1 MNMLEENLHNV
12 EANKSI
18 DSVASLLHNESVA
31 RYQDVTEAL
40 TTQLTN
46 DLGQLR
52 AMQDEQAKIRATYL
66 RFLDIEKQKRGL
78 VERVET
84 TACLLLAKGPAE
96 GTADMR
102 GYLENVGLVIPKDW
116 RSHVPT
122 WRVIAEIVRQFP
134 KTQVVEIVRILERLG
149 FQVTRQ
155 AVESA
160 LTTKADKFRITK
172 RGREKFVSL
181 R

>member
-1 MNMLEENLHNV
+1 MEEGNLRKN
-12 EANKSI
+12 EANKPI
-18 DSVASLLHNESVA
+18 DNVASILQNNFVA
-31 RYQDVTEAL
+31 RYQDITDAL
-40 TTQLTN
+40 TTQFTN
-46 DLGQLR
+46 DIGQLR

-78 VERVET
+78 TERVET
-84 TACLLLAKGPAE
+84 TACLLLARGADE
-96 GTADMR
+96 TTGTMR

-134 KTQVVEIVRILERLG
+134 KMQVVEIVRVLERLG
-149 FQVTRQ
+149 FQVSRQ

>member
-1 MNMLEENLHNV
+1 MQGENTQDR
-12 EANKSI
+12 NKIFI
-18 DSVASLLHNESVA
+18 DSVASMFNNESVA
-31 RYQDVTEAL
+31 RYKDVTDAL
-40 TTQLTN
+40 TTQFSD
-46 DLGQLR
+46 DLAQLR
-52 AMQDEQAKIRATYL
+52 AMQDEQAKIRANYL

-78 VERVET
+78 TERVET
-84 TACLLLAKGPAE
+84 TACLLLAKGSDA

-102 GYLENVGLVIPKDW
+102 SYLESVGLVITEDW
-116 RSHVPT
+116 RNHVPT
-122 WRVIAEIVRQFP
+122 WKVIAEIVRQFP

-149 FQVTRQ
+149 FKVSRQ

-160 LTTKADKFRITK
+160 LSTKSDKFRITR